1 MLENNFLSIK
11 IIPQISHPEEEK
23 GKKCPIIWVMSTWKI
38 VSWKTEDFRE
48 RVKKPK
54 VYPTDQKASL
64 VTFQKRQ
71 QEMKESYLSEM
82 QRPWKMSW
90 WFWRKVQFQGGVLY
104 LIKAVIIPSTSW
116 AWLKRDLP
124 SWAAVLCP
132 DNRPVQL
139 NKLMRERTTAFL
151 YLETETEFTQC

>member
-1 MLENNFLSIK
+1 MYIKLPSVIDFQVFQLSDVYSYATRNLGKSLHGIRKFGVSLLVSRSHYKIIQNGFKSMLENNFLSIK

-71 QEMKESYLSEM
+71 QEMKQSYLSEM
-82 QRPWKMSW
+82 QRP
-90 WFWRKVQFQGGVLY
+90 
-104 LIKAVIIPSTSW
+104 
-116 AWLKRDLP
+116 
-124 SWAAVLCP
+124 
-132 DNRPVQL
+132 
-139 NKLMRERTTAFL
+139 
-151 YLETETEFTQC
+151 